1 MRRRG
6 RHPSPQVRADYLTGN
21 MAPGAAL
28 AMTIHFETCT
38 LCNVPVERRDGR
50 TVGEWLARG
59 EAPADDRSPIGQ
71 EAGSLGA
78 WRRIGPGLR
87 VADVRGVSGLGEAT
101 FLLRLA
107 RGAYLP
113 EQRRAR
119 FGQLVIL
126 DGGLMAEGERLAAG
140 DLINFEEQA
149 PNRLQADARDGCF
162 CLVTT
167 DGTWPTFGLDRLRAL
182 FRNGPG

>member
-6 RHPSPQVRADYLTGN
+6 RHPSPQARADYLAGN

-28 AMTIHFETCT
+28 AMTVHFETCA
-38 LCNVPVERRDGR
+38 LCNVAVEPCGGR
-50 TVGEWLARG
+50 TLGERLARG
-59 EAPADDRSPIGQ
+59 EAPADDRSVIGPN
-71 EAGSLGA
+71 AGSVGA

-87 VADVRGVSGLGEAT
+87 VADVRAVSGLGEAT
-101 FLLRLA
+101 FVLRLA

-126 DGGLMAEGERLAAG
+126 EGGLVAGSERLAPG
-140 DLINFEEQA
+140 DLIDFEEQA
-149 PNRLQADARDGCF
+149 PPRLQADGRDGCL

-167 DGTWPTFGLDRLRAL
+167 DGTWPTAGLDRLRGL
-182 FRNGPG
+182 FRNGQR

>member
-6 RHPSPQVRADYLTGN
+6 RHPSPQVRSDYLTGN

-38 LCNVPVERRDGR
+38 LCNVQVERRGGR
-50 TVGEWLARG
+50 ALGEWLARG
-59 EAPADDRSPIGQ
+59 EAPADDQSPIG
-71 EAGSLGA
+71 EKAGSVGA
-78 WRRIGPGLR
+78 WRRIAPGLR

-107 RGAYLP
+107 RGAHLP

-126 DGGLMAEGERLAAG
+126 EGGLVAEGERLASG
-140 DLINFEEQA
+140 DFIDFEDRA
-149 PNRLQADARDGCF
+149 PSRLQADGRDGCL

-167 DGTWPTFGLDRLRAL
+167 DGTWPSFGLNRLRAL
-182 FRNGPG
+182 FRTGPG